1 MMSEMRGTE
10 PSEFRFESSPADHHK
25 TPSPS
30 SSHGNERVGMHAH
43 MDYPEPPSP
52 RDPKGINDHVKV
64 TFDEIIAEPE
74 SAYSYD
80 QVWDVSKRT
89 YKGTK
94 SWCYRILSFCCA
106 VPLAFF
112 WGLYFGC
119 LACVQIWC
127 VVPCVKGYVINLH
140 CYGKIWALFLSTFV
154 DPCFESIGRM
164 FGGIKFTARKETI
177 A

>member
-10 PSEFRFESSPADHHK
+10 PSEFRFESSTGEHHK

-30 SSHGNERVGMHAH
+30 SSHGNETRMH

-164 FGGIKFTARKETI
+164 FSGIKFTARKETI